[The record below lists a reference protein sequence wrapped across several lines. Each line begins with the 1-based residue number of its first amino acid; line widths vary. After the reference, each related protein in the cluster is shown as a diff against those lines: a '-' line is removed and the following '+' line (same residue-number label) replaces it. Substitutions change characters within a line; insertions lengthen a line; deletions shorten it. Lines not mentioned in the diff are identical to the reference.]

1 MSDEREP
8 PPAGEGG
15 PLDRTEQRLRALD
28 DTPVDEHVPIY
39 DAVQRDLDEA
49 LRSGHPTDHTD
60 DTGDTGDTYSPAG

>member
-1 MSDEREP
+1 MPDEPEP
-8 PPAGEGG
+8 PPAADGG

-49 LRSGHPTDHTD
+49 LRSGHSTDAGDDSD
-60 DTGDTGDTYSPAG
+60 DTSPPAG